1 MPSDMIRG
9 FDRDTGWLATGVLG
23 TVIFAALVLAV
34 QEHNPRKV
42 TPTEEAAQAGSNLS
56 LKARAVTAGS
66 VVGKSS
72 NGKTAPEEGSG
83 TDHEF
88 GNTSPLDDPSSQI
101 EFSPTTT
108 TPVLVLPP
116 LNRNDEQTNVNSGIT
131 ASRQNPARA
140 IGPKARNARN
150 RPSVASRYVGV
161 KRRLIE
167 LWHKS
172 LAQSETSRSWTAFS
186 KLNSGLK
193 KKTAYT
199 AATRD

>member
-1 MPSDMIRG
+1 VTSDMIKG
-9 FDRDTGWLATGVLG
+9 FNRDTGWLATGVLG

-34 QEHNPRKV
+34 QEHNPWKV
-42 TPTEEAAQAGSNLS
+42 TPTEEAAQAGSDLLLN
-56 LKARAVTAGS
+56 ARAVTAGS

-88 GNTSPLDDPSSQI
+88 GKTSPLADPSSQI
-101 EFSPTTT
+101 ESAWTATTLV
-108 TPVLVLPP
+108 PVLPP
-116 LNRNDEQTNVNSGIT
+116 LNRNGAQTNFDSGIA
-131 ASRQNPARA
+131 ASRQDSARA

-150 RPSVASRYVGV
+150 RPSVASSYVGV

-167 LWHKS
+167 LWHQW
-172 LAQSETSRSWTAFS
+172 LERSETRSWTVFS

>member
-1 MPSDMIRG
+1 MPSDMIKG
-9 FDRDTGWLATGVLG
+9 FNRDTGWLATGVLG
-23 TVIFAALVLAV
+23 TVIFAALMLAV

-42 TPTEEAAQAGSNLS
+42 TSTEEAAPAGSELL
-56 LKARAVTAGS
+56 LKTSAVTAGS
-66 VVGKSS
+66 VVGKNS
-72 NGKTAPEEGSG
+72 NGKTAPEEGNG

-88 GNTSPLDDPSSQI
+88 GKTSPLDDPSSQI
-101 EFSPTTT
+101 EFAQTTT

-116 LNRNDEQTNVNSGIT
+116 LKRNARQTNLESGIT
-131 ASRQNPARA
+131 ASRQDCARA
-140 IGPKARNARN
+140 MGLKARNAIN
-150 RPSVASRYVGV
+150 RPPVASRYVGV

-172 LAQSETSRSWTAFS
+172 LGQSEILRSWTAFS